1 MSVNKF
7 LKNPL
12 VFIPLTVGVLLPCA
26 ALLTLHFTRKADSEP
41 RFSLKDAV
49 VISGIALPKTD
60 LLDLDGNK
68 IAPETLRSGK
78 VMLIFMTTGCE
89 PCRKQMEMVSGV
101 EPEMSGKVKV
111 YGVGVE
117 NRTKINNFLRDNKVG
132 TRILM
137 DEDGS
142 LMNALSVKVFPTRFL
157 IQDGVI
163 VNTWFGN
170 SATKAELFRELGL

>member
-1 MSVNKF
+1 MAVTKH

-26 ALLTLHFTRKADSEP
+26 ALLTLHFTRRANSEP

-49 VISGIALPKTD
+49 VISGLALPKTD
-60 LLDLDGNK
+60 LVDLEGK
-68 IAPETLRSGK
+68 QVAPETLRDGK

-89 PCRKQMEMVSGV
+89 PCRRQMELVSSA

-117 NRTKINNFLRDNKVG
+117 SRTKIDNFIKENKVG
-132 TRILM
+132 TRILR
-137 DEDGS
+137 DADGT
-142 LMNALSVKVFPTRFL
+142 LMKALSVKVFPTRFL
-157 IQDGVI
+157 IQDGTI

-170 SATKAELFRELGL
+170 SASKAELFRELGL